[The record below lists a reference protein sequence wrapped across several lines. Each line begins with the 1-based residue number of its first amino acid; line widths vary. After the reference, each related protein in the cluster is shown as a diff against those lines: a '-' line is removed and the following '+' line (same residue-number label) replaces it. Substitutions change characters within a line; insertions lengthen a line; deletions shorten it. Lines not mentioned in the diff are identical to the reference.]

1 MMKRRAEGARDAD
14 IIEPAHAAPDEA
26 ARRQKS
32 RRAVIIY
39 IVTLFAVAILF
50 TVLSYFVQTRHDRE
64 VSELTQKHV
73 TAMAQSSELL
83 RENEALKQE
92 RDALEEERDSLKERL
107 RTAED
112 EKIMLEQAAQLKEEE
127 FARLVEQY
135 NELARKYGQEEYR
148 YD

>member
-92 RDALEEERDSLKERL
+92 RDSLKERL

-112 EKIMLEQAAQLKEEE
+112 EKTKLEQAAQLKEEE